1 MKLSDFKSNF
11 ALALKNLY
19 AEPEILTFFYR
30 LVEFYL
36 GKKRID
42 ISLNKSLEI
51 NKNQQKNLKNAQN
64 RLKNG
69 EPLQYILGSSEFFG
83 LHFEVGP
90 EVLIPRPETEEL
102 VEWIITDER
111 NTDKNDAISILD
123 IGTGSGCIAVALAK
137 NLSNATIYAVDISAS
152 ALKIAS
158 KNAVINAAA
167 VNFEQVDVL
176 QLETLSRKH
185 DLIVSNP
192 PYVRE
197 SEKRA
202 MHVNV
207 LDHEPETAL
216 YVKNNDALLFYRKI
230 SELAFNNLKPGG
242 KLYFEINQ
250 YLEKETRDT
259 VEKSGFNYVEIRQ
272 DLFKNPRMLRAVKT

>member
-51 NKNQQKNLKNAQN
+51 NKNEQKNLKNAQN

-259 VEKSGFNYVEIRQ
+259 VEKSGFSYVEIRQ